1 MKDNLSYV
9 SRIFKFSSENFYFFY
24 LSRVERKGGGACTLS
39 GYMSELTLFNW
50 MVSLSHRLESI
61 WQMIGEKFQLTSFYL
76 KMSSDSS

>member
-39 GYMSELTLFNW
+39 GYMSELTLFN
-50 MVSLSHRLESI
+50 
-61 WQMIGEKFQLTSFYL
+61 
-76 KMSSDSS
+76 